1 MGEIRCPMC
10 GKPNPDDLEVC
21 QFCEARLKPLI
32 IQPTP
37 DESNQIH
44 PEQNNSFQE
53 IKSES
58 DSEPSDWL
66 SGLRDAEVTQEGE
79 PQGDSQS
86 QFDSDVPEWLSRIQ
100 SDVESDQEM
109 EEEAREP
116 FPPADWSPQEGLIE
130 QGEIPDWLTDLRPEG
145 EQPVESWEQEESGQQ
160 DSQIPEWLQRLRKRE
175 MEDAGQEL
183 DNQLLPEEDSES
195 ITPFSDEQAL
205 PQVSSGDPKIAG
217 SQIEKETTSE
227 ESMEVEVDG
236 SQHLIEEP
244 EGTIQEVTGE
254 RESQPVDQGESETGW
269 DDSKGREDIP
279 EWLKELGAVEE
290 EPLQPDESISTP
302 DTPSGKVGNVFEE
315 EQEQAPSFLE
325 EGDLPDW
332 LKETVAK
339 EEDLLPELSSED
351 EFTGEEIKEAP
362 TGEEGEIEP
371 IADSDLP
378 DWLGKEYSEEDRQV
392 EPLQEPELSPVE
404 LPSWLEAMRP
414 VEDAAPK
421 PPTEP
426 DIPDNLE
433 TAGPLA
439 GLRGVL
445 SASEEVGRVQS
456 PPAYSGI
463 IYVTD
468 SQRLH
473 AELLKNMVANEGKV
487 QPITRP
493 VVIAPQLVLRWI
505 IALVLVLTV
514 LWPIVMGSNEGMLP
528 NPTSEILAVNQ
539 IINDLPSNSR
549 VLLAFDYQPGLS
561 GEMDSV
567 ASGIIDHLMSRGTYL
582 TLVSTSTSG
591 PMVGEHF
598 LQKTQSTH
606 EYTNGIQYINLGY
619 IPGGSSG
626 LLSFAENPGNTLPY
640 TIDSQ
645 SAWESAGSQALPPLQ
660 GINGIL
666 DFSMVMVMTDNPD
679 TARAWIEQV
688 GPHLISDAKSIPL
701 IMVASAQ
708 AKPLIQPYYESDPRQ
723 IQGLIGGMQDG
734 AAYTQLTGMGVLPG
748 KYWDAFSYGLIV
760 AALILIAGGIFTTVV
775 TTLQGDRRV
784 EGQEK
789 V

>member
-37 DESNQIH
+37 DESTQIP

-109 EEEAREP
+109 EEETREP
-116 FPPADWSPQEGLIE
+116 FPPADWSPQEDLIE
-130 QGEIPDWLTDLRPEG
+130 QGEIPDWLTGLRPEG
-145 EQPVESWEQEESGQQ
+145 EQPVESGEQEEPSQQ
-160 DSQIPEWLQRLRKRE
+160 DLQIPEWLQRLRKRE
-175 MEDAGQEL
+175 MEDAEQEL
-183 DNQLLPEEDSES
+183 DNPLLPEEDTES
-195 ITPFSDEQAL
+195 ITPFSDEQAI
-205 PQVSSGDPKIAG
+205 PQVSSGEAKLAG
-217 SQIEKETTSE
+217 SQIEKETTST

-236 SQHLIEEP
+236 SQHPIEEP
-244 EGTIQEVTGE
+244 EWIPEEANGE
-254 RESQPVDQGESETGW
+254 RESQPVDQGESEPGW

-279 EWLKELGAVEE
+279 EWLKELGGVEE
-290 EPLQPDESISTP
+290 EPLPRDESISTP
-302 DTPSGKVGNVFEE
+302 DTPPDRVDNVFEE

-351 EFTGEEIKEAP
+351 EFTGEEIEEVPK
-362 TGEEGEIEP
+362 GEEEEIEP
-371 IADSDLP
+371 VADSDLP
-378 DWLGKEYSEEDRQV
+378 DWLGKEFSEEDRQE
-392 EPLQEPELSPVE
+392 EPVQEPELSPVE
-404 LPSWLEAMRP
+404 VPSWLEAMRP

-426 DIPDNLE
+426 DIPDKLE

-445 SASEEVGRVQS
+445 SASEEAARVQS

-473 AELLKNMVANEGKV
+473 AELLKNMIDDEGKI

-493 VVIAPQLVLRWI
+493 VMISPQLILRWI

-514 LWPIVMGSNEGMLP
+514 LWPIVTGSKQGMLP
-528 NPTSEILAVNQ
+528 TPTSEILAVNQ
-539 IINDLPSNSR
+539 IINDLPSKSR

-561 GEMDSV
+561 GEMDAV
-567 ASGIIDHLMSRGTYL
+567 ASGVIDHLMSRDTYL

-626 LLSFAENPGNTLPY
+626 LLSFAENPKNTLPY

-666 DFSMVMVMTDNPD
+666 DFSMVMVMTDSPD

-688 GPHLISDAKSIPL
+688 RPHLISDTKSIPL

-734 AAYTQLTGMGVLPG
+734 AAYTQLTGMGELPG

-760 AALILIAGGIFTTVV
+760 AALILIAGGIFTTMV
-775 TTLQGDRRV
+775 TTLQGEKRV

>member
-1 MGEIRCPMC
+1 
-10 GKPNPDDLEVC
+10 
-21 QFCEARLKPLI
+21 
-32 IQPTP
+32 
-37 DESNQIH
+37 
-44 PEQNNSFQE
+44 
-53 IKSES
+53 
-58 DSEPSDWL
+58 
-66 SGLRDAEVTQEGE
+66 
-79 PQGDSQS
+79 
-86 QFDSDVPEWLSRIQ
+86 
-100 SDVESDQEM
+100 
-109 EEEAREP
+109 
-116 FPPADWSPQEGLIE
+116 
-130 QGEIPDWLTDLRPEG
+130 
-145 EQPVESWEQEESGQQ
+145 
-160 DSQIPEWLQRLRKRE
+160 
-175 MEDAGQEL
+175 
-183 DNQLLPEEDSES
+183 
-195 ITPFSDEQAL
+195 
-205 PQVSSGDPKIAG
+205 
-217 SQIEKETTSE
+217 
-227 ESMEVEVDG
+227 
-236 SQHLIEEP
+236 
-244 EGTIQEVTGE
+244 
-254 RESQPVDQGESETGW
+254 
-269 DDSKGREDIP
+269 
-279 EWLKELGAVEE
+279 
-290 EPLQPDESISTP
+290 
-302 DTPSGKVGNVFEE
+302 
-315 EQEQAPSFLE
+315 
-325 EGDLPDW
+325 
-332 LKETVAK
+332 
-339 EEDLLPELSSED
+339 
-351 EFTGEEIKEAP
+351 
-362 TGEEGEIEP
+362 
-371 IADSDLP
+371 
-378 DWLGKEYSEEDRQV
+378 
-392 EPLQEPELSPVE
+392 
-404 LPSWLEAMRP
+404 
-414 VEDAAPK
+414 
-421 PPTEP
+421 
-426 DIPDNLE
+426 
-433 TAGPLA
+433 
-439 GLRGVL
+439 
-445 SASEEVGRVQS
+445 
-456 PPAYSGI
+456 
-463 IYVTD
+463 
-468 SQRLH
+468 
-473 AELLKNMVANEGKV
+473 
-487 QPITRP
+487 
-493 VVIAPQLVLRWI
+493 VIAPQLVLRWI

-528 NPTSEILAVNQ
+528 NPTSEILAANQ

-606 EYTNGIQYINLGY
+606 EYTNGIHYINLGY